1 MQNNCFTF
9 GRRLSI
15 IHLWKM
21 MTCIIFLPLEDDLHL
36 FTFGRWPSF
45 NYLWKMVSVEV
56 DVANDLV
63 AGAAR
68 WRDVSKSLNFRQRG
82 SSVRQTENK
91 SEIFFLLPDD

>member
-1 MQNNCFTF
+1 
-9 GRRLSI
+9 
-15 IHLWKM
+15 
-21 MTCIIFLPLEDDLHL
+21 MTCIIFLPLEDDFHL
-36 FTFGRWPSF
+36 ITFGRWPSF

-63 AGAAR
+63 AGTAR
-68 WRDVSKSLNFRQRG
+68 WRDVSKSLNLGQRS